1 MDDPQVT
8 EALLSLAAWCEE
20 KGIAYIH
27 LAEADWDD
35 VPQVPDSFRET
46 MRATFS
52 GTIIIAG
59 NYTAER
65 AQRMLDKGFAD
76 LIAFGRAF
84 IANPDLPYRMQH
96 QLPLVSISDPTTL
109 FGGTDI
115 GYTDYLFYKK
125 HKE

>member
-1 MDDPQVT
+1 MT